1 MESFAV
7 VAVCCVVGE
16 LIEKK
21 RGVSLINNVAM
32 VDWLPKPTDEKTKN
46 SCKIIIVYL

>member
-21 RGVSLINNVAM
+21 RGMSLINNVTMA
-32 VDWLPKPTDEKTKN
+32 DWLPKPTDLKRQRIHGK
-46 SCKIIIVYL
+46 SLLCI